1 MRNVTARK
9 TNQISAKGDSELDA
23 VSVYTDDKYEGPW
36 VPMINIKYPASGN
49 MLEEMEFHVEVE
61 LLVAKGVL
69 CQHYEAALAEVTLC
83 LFCC

>member
-1 MRNVTARK
+1 
-9 TNQISAKGDSELDA
+9 
-23 VSVYTDDKYEGPW
+23 
-36 VPMINIKYPASGN
+36 MINIKYPASGN
-49 MLEEMEFHVEVE
+49 TLEEMEFHVEVE